1 MNDELRIAIIGAGN
15 LSTKRIYP
23 YIGAAGGQLVG
34 VCDLDDAK
42 AQRNARRFG
51 GTAYSDIDAMLDTE
65 RPDAVMICVGP
76 AAHAELAK
84 KVLRAGY
91 PVYTEKPPATTAADA
106 VEVARVAQETGLL
119 CMTAFKKRYN
129 VAYSRARKWLEQ
141 FPPEDH
147 LAISVDYCSG
157 PFENTHLERMFLFD
171 FTVHLLDLV
180 GYLLGD
186 VKRVFAFSRG
196 PNAYAVSLQFAS
208 GAVGSLCLSD
218 GRSFGVP
225 TEEVEITV
233 RGGNFMTVHN
243 SSTYRITEKQKP
255 VEWREPPTFISAGD
269 SGHDTGHLA
278 EIEAYFAAV
287 RAGERCTRSSI
298 DQSYKCLALYEAIVA
313 SAESGAAV
321 PVAYATSLG
330 GEKAATNEHK

>member
-1 MNDELRIAIIGAGN
+1 MSDELRIAIVGAGN
-15 LSTKRIYP
+15 LSSKRIYP
-23 YIGAAGGQLVG
+23 YIGLAGGVLVG
-34 VCDLDDAK
+34 VCDLDEAR

-51 GTAYSDIDAMLDTE
+51 GTAYTDVEAMLGAQ

-76 AAHAELAK
+76 AGHVELAK
-84 KVLRAGY
+84 QVLRAGY

-106 VEVARVAQETGLL
+106 VDVARVAGEAGLL

-129 VAYSRARKWLEQ
+129 VAYSRARQWLDQ
-141 FPPEDH
+141 FSPEDH
-147 LAISVDYCSG
+147 LALSVDYCSG

-171 FTVHLLDLV
+171 FTVHVLDLV
-180 GYLLGD
+180 GYLFGD
-186 VKRVFAFSRG
+186 VERVFAFSKG
-196 PNAYAVSLQFAS
+196 PNAWAVSLRFAS

-233 RGGNFMTVHN
+233 RGGNFMTIHN
-243 SSTYRITEKQKP
+243 SSVYRITENQKP
-255 VEWREPPTFISAGD
+255 VQWREPVTFVSGGD

-278 EIEAYFAAV
+278 EIEAFFAAV
-287 RAGERCTRSSI
+287 RAGQRRTRSSI

-313 SAESGAAV
+313 SAESGVTV
-321 PVAYATSLG
+321 PVAYAKGL
-330 GEKAATNEHK
+330 EKETVATDEHR